1 MTHPT
6 TLPPARRHLGRTG
19 LRRPAAL
26 LLAAALALPGAAVA
40 AERFTV
46 SVAEVSDP
54 KAVFATVES
63 TNVVPARARIGGTVV
78 ELVVN
83 EGDKVAAGETVAL
96 VADEKLALQIKS
108 LDAEIAG
115 LKATLDKA
123 NIDLARAKDLFAKGT
138 VPRSRLDEAET
149 AVDVAAKALDA
160 RTASRSV
167 VEQQVTEGAV
177 LAPSAGRVLKVPV
190 TVGTVVMS
198 GETVASIAEENF
210 VLRLSVPE
218 RHARYMKA
226 GDPVRLDAAEGEA
239 PTGKIVLVYP
249 EIENGRVT
257 ADAAVAGLGDYFVGE
272 RVRVWVSSS
281 TRPAIVVPAGFVT
294 TRSGADHV
302 LLDLG
307 GDKPIEVP
315 VQRGEPFALPD
326 LRDGL
331 EILSGLKAGDVLVR
345 P

>member
-1 MTHPT
+1 MRQET
-6 TLPPARRHLGRTG
+6 TLPPAGRHLSRSG
-19 LRRPAAL
+19 AAAV
-26 LLAAALALPGAAVA
+26 LLAAALALPAAA

-46 SVAEVSDP
+46 TAGAVSDP

-83 EGDKVAAGETVAL
+83 EGDKVSAGETVAL

-123 NIDLARAKDLFAKGT
+123 NLDLARARDLFGKGT
-138 VPRSRLDEAET
+138 VPKSRLDEAET
-149 AVDVAAKALDA
+149 AVNVAAKALDA
-160 RTASRSV
+160 RTAARSV
-167 VEQQVTEGAV
+167 VEQQVAEGAV

-198 GETVASIAEENF
+198 GETVAAIAEENF

-239 PTGKIVLVYP
+239 PTGNIVLVYP

-281 TRPAIVVPAGFVT
+281 TRTAIVVPAGLVS
-294 TRSGADHV
+294 TRFGADHV

-307 GDKPIEVP
+307 GETPVEVP
-315 VQRGEPFALPD
+315 VQRGEPFALPGMP
-326 LRDGL
+326 DGL